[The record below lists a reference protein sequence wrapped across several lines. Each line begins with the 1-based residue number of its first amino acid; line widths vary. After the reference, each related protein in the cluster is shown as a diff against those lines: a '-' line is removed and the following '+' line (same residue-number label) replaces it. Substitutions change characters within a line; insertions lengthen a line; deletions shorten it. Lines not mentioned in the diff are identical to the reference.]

1 MSTYKLKILLCGPAA
16 VGKTSLIHR
25 FIKSKFSVDYKLT
38 VGVDILTKEV
48 EYEPGKTATL
58 SIWDIGGQERFSF
71 IRTTF
76 YKGASG
82 VLLVFDL
89 SRAATWDAIKNWRD
103 EVTQF
108 AGNVPFVLI
117 GNKVDLIPEV
127 GEVIDRNECKRYAE
141 EESSIYVETSAKTG
155 INVDEAFTTLT
166 KLIISKNS

>member
-1 MSTYKLKILLCGPAA
+1 
-16 VGKTSLIHR
+16 LI
-25 FIKSKFSVDYKLT
+25 SPEQQL
-38 VGVDILTKEV
+38 
-48 EYEPGKTATL
+48 
-58 SIWDIGGQERFSF
+58 
-71 IRTTF
+71 
-76 YKGASG
+76 
-82 VLLVFDL
+82 
-89 SRAATWDAIKNWRD
+89 
-103 EVTQF
+103 